1 MISRKRGGII
11 NNQIFDFVINYLNS
25 LHINCVRVSSSI
37 NNFSKIDL
45 GLREIILGLSGNAET
60 MSKIK
65 EKIDPKAIYHFTD
78 RFNCNYTIFN
88 IPDSEEYEIIGPIL
102 LKEMKKSDIY
112 ALMSDLK
119 IPIEAYGELKEYYY
133 SLPYISDKMWIYSL
147 IHRLGKE
154 IYGDE
159 NVSIQN
165 IKLDSAD
172 TWHKNGDDHNFKV
185 PSDPILSMKIIEE
198 RYYYENE
205 LLLAVQH
212 GNYNRIQSFLES
224 AGMIRF
230 ANRIDDEIQECKHR
244 LIVINTLMRRAVYQG
259 GVHPLHIDRLSNT
272 HAVKINQISNTREAD
287 DMSLAIVMN
296 YCKLV
301 KEHSLASYSKPVQ
314 KIITT
319 IDASITA
326 DLRLNTFAKDLF
338 MNPSYLSA
346 LFKNEVG
353 MNLTEYVN
361 KRRLKY
367 STTLLKDTNL
377 QIQEVAANCGIQ
389 DIHYYTRLFK
399 REYDMTPREYRKKYM
414 TG

>member
-1 MISRKRGGII
+1 M
-11 NNQIFDFVINYLNS
+11 NNQIFDFVINYLKD
-25 LHINCVRVSSSI
+25 LHINCVRVT
-37 NNFSKIDL
+37 NPTKDFSDVDL
-45 GLREIILGLSGNAET
+45 GLREIILGMKSNGDV
-60 MSKIK
+60 MSKVK
-65 EKIDPKAIYHFTD
+65 EKIDLKTIYHFTD

-88 IPDSEEYEIIGPIL
+88 IPGTEEFEIIGPIL

-154 IYGDE
+154 LYGDE
-159 NVSIQN
+159 DVSIQY
-165 IKLDSAD
+165 IKLDSSD
-172 TWHKNGDDHNFKV
+172 IWHKGDEDHNFKV
-185 PSDPILSMKIIEE
+185 PSDPILSMKILEE
-198 RYYYENE
+198 RYFQENE
-205 LLLAVQH
+205 LLAAVQH
-212 GNYNRIQSFLES
+212 GNYKRIQSFLES

-244 LIVINTLMRRAVYQG
+244 LIVLNTLMRRAVYQG
-259 GVHPLHIDRLSNT
+259 GVHPLHIDRLSNSN
-272 HAVKINQISNTREAD
+272 AVKINQISNTKESD
-287 DMSLAIVMN
+287 EMSLAIVMN

-301 KEHSLASYSKPVQ
+301 KEHSLSSYSKPIQ

-326 DLRLNTFAKDLF
+326 DLRLNTFAKELF

-353 MNLTEYVN
+353 MTLTEYVN
-361 KRRLKY
+361 KKRLKY

-377 QIQEVAANCGIQ
+377 PIQEVAANCGVA

-414 TG
+414 KG

>member
-1 MISRKRGGII
+1 M
-11 NNQIFDFVINYLNS
+11 NNQIFDFVIKYLKS
-25 LHINCVRVSSSI
+25 LHINCVRVSSL
-37 NNFSKIDL
+37 NKDFSEIDL
-45 GLREIILGLSGNAET
+45 GLREIILGLASNDEAMLKVKDQIG
-60 MSKIK
+60 SKT
-65 EKIDPKAIYHFTD
+65 IYHFTD
-78 RFNCNYTIFN
+78 RFNCNYTIFH
-88 IPDSEEYEIIGPIL
+88 IPDSDEYEIIGPIL
-102 LKEMKKSDIY
+102 LKEIKKSDIY

-154 IYGDE
+154 LYGDE

-165 IKLDSAD
+165 IKLDTKDA
-172 TWHKNGDDHNFKV
+172 WHKNEDDHNFKV

-198 RYYYENE
+198 RYFQENE
-205 LLLAVQH
+205 LLAAVQH
-212 GNYNRIQSFLES
+212 GNYKRIQSFLES

-244 LIVINTLMRRAVYQG
+244 LIVLNTLMRRAVYQG
-259 GVHPLHIDRLSNT
+259 GVHPLHIDRLSNS
-272 HAVKINQISNTREAD
+272 HAVKINQISNVRESD
-287 DMSLAIVMN
+287 EMSLAIVMN

-301 KEHSLASYSKPVQ
+301 KEHSLTSYSKPVQ

-326 DLRLNTFAKDLF
+326 DLRLNTFAKELF

-353 MNLTEYVN
+353 MTLTEYVN
-361 KRRLKY
+361 KKRLKY
-367 STTLLKDTNL
+367 STTLLQNTNL
-377 QIQEVAANCGIQ
+377 PIQEVAANCGIA

-399 REYDMTPREYRKKYM
+399 REYEKTPREYRKKYVN
-414 TG
+414 G